1 MELSLYHLLYAEL
14 PLTWKKDKGGVVVQW
29 IGYELDVKNFVK
41 GISLKK
47 QESWVEKRQ
56 AEGGVVG
63 RDLKSAL
70 GRLTFVVSHVRP
82 FLGVLFA
89 WAAVLAMGTFASLPS
104 AVALVL
110 QLIKMEV
117 QRRRLRPVSHVP
129 VASRLLP
136 YRCQGRGAGDRAGR
150 LGVVEGAH
158 FDCQMVLGPPQPRE
172 CTVGLRQGRAV
183 QGHCLS

>member
-1 MELSLYHLLYAEL
+1 MF
-14 PLTWKKDKGGVVVQW
+14 QW
-29 IGYELDVKNFVK
+29 IGCELDVKNFVK

-47 QESWVEKRQ
+47 QDWIVAWVEKRQ
-56 AEGGVVG
+56 AERRCGWKGPEV
-63 RDLKSAL
+63 RL
-70 GRLTFVVSHVRP
+70 GRLTFVAGALSHVRP

-129 VASRLLP
+129 VARVDFF
-136 YRCQGRGAGDRAGR
+136 RIDAKA
-150 LGVVEGAH
+150 EG
-158 FDCQMVLGPPQPRE
+158 QEIVLG
-172 CTVGLRQGRAV
+172 G
-183 QGHCLS
+183 